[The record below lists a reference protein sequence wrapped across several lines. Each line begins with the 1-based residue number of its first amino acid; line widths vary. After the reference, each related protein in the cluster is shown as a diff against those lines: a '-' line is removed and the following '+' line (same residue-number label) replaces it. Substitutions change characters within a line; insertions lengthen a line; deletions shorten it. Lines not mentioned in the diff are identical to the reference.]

1 MGDVVDL
8 VDGATLS
15 FYAAEAPFYATRSPE
30 TASRDL
36 DRFLDLLTPGAR
48 ILELGCGSGRDSAAM
63 LTRGFEVVPTD
74 GTPEMAAEASA
85 RLNRTV
91 RVLRFDQLDA
101 ADEYDAVW
109 AHACLL
115 HVPRLALPAIL
126 GRVFRALR
134 PGGFHFADFKGGGS
148 EGRDVYGRYFNYPT
162 RAEVET
168 AYAVSGGWEVLST
181 EEYVGG
187 GYGGRQTPWVAITAR
202 RPF

>member
-1 MGDVVDL
+1 MLERANGGNWRALPGSDLGDC
-8 VDGATLS
+8 S
-15 FYAAEAPFYATRSPE
+15 AEA
-30 TASRDL
+30 
-36 DRFLDLLTPGAR
+36 
-48 ILELGCGSGRDSAAM
+48 
-63 LTRGFEVVPTD
+63 
-74 GTPEMAAEASA
+74 
-85 RLNRTV
+85 
-91 RVLRFDQLDA
+91 
-101 ADEYDAVW
+101 
-109 AHACLL
+109 
-115 HVPRLALPAIL
+115 

-187 GYGGRQTPWVAITAR
+187 GYDGRQTPWVAITAR